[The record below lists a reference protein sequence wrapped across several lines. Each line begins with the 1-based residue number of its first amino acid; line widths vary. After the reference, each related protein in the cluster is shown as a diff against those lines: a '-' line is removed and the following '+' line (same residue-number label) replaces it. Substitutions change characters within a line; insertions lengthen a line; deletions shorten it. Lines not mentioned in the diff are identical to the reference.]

1 MMPELFRIGGLT
13 LYTYGF
19 MWVVGI
25 WLAVWWGLRR
35 ASRYG
40 VSPDDALDITF
51 WSVVVGIV
59 GGRAAFVLTNWSQ
72 YAPDPLS
79 IFRVWEGGMSYF
91 GGFGLAIATAIYII
105 RARRIPIW
113 QVGDL
118 AAPSLAL
125 GYGIA
130 RIGCFAAGCCYG
142 APTDLPWG
150 VVFPGHDAR
159 GASDATLR
167 DGDEPAH
174 LRGTVVVGAAQ
185 AVSGT
190 TVRAVS
196 RPARAVPLPQRVFP
210 RGSDLRAYVRRVHLR
225 ASGRRVGDSDRHRA
239 SLGTGATA
247 RAHARQK
254 CLECCMILQSTR
266 TVPHMRRTRDSPR
279 SLSPPCRTCP
289 TGAGGKCGLRAHYA
303 SQRGYAAWRTR

>member
-1 MMPELFRIGGLT
+1 LTLTHNTGIAFGLLEGRGWLTIPLTLCVAGGLVWYQCRHKPPRGVQLLTGLLLGGALGNFVDRLRMGYVVDMFDFTIWPVFNVADMAITCSLLGLMALQFVGARATPTAAGVFRGAAAMMPELVRIGGLT

-40 VSPDDALDITF
+40 VSPDDALDIAF
-51 WSVVVGIV
+51 WSVLTGIV
-59 GGRAAFVLTNWSQ
+59 GGRVAFVLTNWSQ

-79 IFRVWEGGMSYF
+79 VLRVWEGGMSYF

-105 RARRIPIW
+105 RKRRIPIW
-113 QVGDL
+113 QLGDL

-150 VVFPGHDAR
+150 VLFPEHTHPVHPTQLY
-159 GASDATLR
+159 ATGMNLLIFA
-167 DGDEPAH
+167 G
-174 LRGTVVVGAAQ
+174 L
-185 AVSGT
+185 
-190 TVRAVS
+190 
-196 RPARAVPLPQRVFP
+196 
-210 RGSDLRAYVRRVHLR
+210 
-225 ASGRRVGDSDRHRA
+225 
-239 SLGTGATA
+239 
-247 RAHARQK
+247 
-254 CLECCMILQSTR
+254 IL
-266 TVPHMRRTRDSPR
+266 V
-279 SLSPPCRTCP
+279 
-289 TGAGGKCGLRAHYA
+289 
-303 SQRGYAAWRTR
+303 